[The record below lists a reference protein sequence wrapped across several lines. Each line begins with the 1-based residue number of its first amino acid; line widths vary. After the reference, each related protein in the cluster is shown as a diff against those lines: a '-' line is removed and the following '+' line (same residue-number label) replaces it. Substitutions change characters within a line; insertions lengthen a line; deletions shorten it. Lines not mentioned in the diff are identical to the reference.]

1 MKRAIKLLLVEM
13 AIVLVVAGA
22 IAYTLVLP
30 SASFHFREVRLNFY
44 PNGAV
49 DFSTDMTGIVRSLSI
64 LALLTMVIGL
74 LVGTAMGLS
83 SLNLSKTAKAIGK
96 TTVDESME
104 LLLKSG
110 FIRGIITNGR
120 THYEITDSGRQF
132 LEEYQELNAGPEQT
146 PPSNLQISQDKQN
159 L

>member
-1 MKRAIKLLLVEM
+1 
-13 AIVLVVAGA
+13 
-22 IAYTLVLP
+22 
-30 SASFHFREVRLNFY
+30 
-44 PNGAV
+44 
-49 DFSTDMTGIVRSLSI
+49 MTGIVRSLSI